1 MKIDL
6 TPTKDEY
13 ARIIAYVLASHLD
26 GNPNRFGDYWNM
38 TDDEQN
44 SLFLAYERIDAI
56 DKALEVVGM
65 SLYKLPKATKK
76 KVILEALR
84 SANPYG
90 K

>member
-1 MKIDL
+1 M
-6 TPTKDEY
+6 
-13 ARIIAYVLASHLD
+13 ARIISYVLASHVD
-26 GNPNRFGDYWNM
+26 GNPNRFGDYWSM
-38 TDDEQN
+38 TEDEQN
-44 SLFLAYERIDAI
+44 ALFLAYERIDAI